1 MGSSSASS
9 SQPSARVP
17 SPSPSPRSMRFGSSR
32 HNSLVQQP
40 SSASSSFLPLPPAAN
55 GIRIP
60 HSQADLDRLHMERQL
75 GELSM
80 MSSSRASSSFL
91 SRSSNHPDDDG
102 RSQTASHPS
111 QDDFGSSVEFARAPS
126 PGGNLSAQGAAGH
139 AAGSSFGQSSF
150 NTTHTA
156 HQHAPSPVSTNG
168 HHASAITLRTGLVG
182 SGLPAFRGQQGGS
195 KGFDDDRE
203 LGKMLGGSNP
213 QQRAFS
219 FGLSDLGFPSSGKDD
234 APTPRPTKSKKLT
247 DALARSFSP
256 ARHSARVPSPL
267 AAGGHPSRGQRSA
280 TEESLFTTLAR
291 GVEDQL
297 RPPLQSHPSPSQF
310 DTGGHLRRSS
320 SAGNNGTKKKRDV
333 SAQLGRRASQNRS
346 RAVSGGG
353 IGQTSICLPDVTGLT
368 EAVGETPLR
377 AAPRQTTLHEG
388 REEPH
393 RPFCPYS
400 EGHTAHHV
408 LLTGNRLFLPPFSL
422 STPRAPD
429 LAVSPPVARVG
440 KLAVA
445 PPDRPAGGR
454 APFDARAGG
463 SRQGGVDPREGGL
476 AEPAA
481 RRRGSVGEEVLR
493 GARGEER
500 CVFSSFSPLARFLP
514 SFCGLNLTLSCSTGG
529 SGRYASFAGVEA
541 PGRPQGSASRHRS
554 ASGATPGGSSRVG
567 QAGRGGRPTPGR
579 SACAQCRGWRPEAG
593 VRG

>member
-126 PGGNLSAQGAAGH
+126 PGGNLSAQGAAGQ

-195 KGFDDDRE
+195 GGFDDDRE

-219 FGLSDLGFPSSGKDD
+219 FGLSDLGFPSGGKAE
-234 APTPRPTKSKKLT
+234 APIPRPTKSKKLT

-256 ARHSARVPSPL
+256 ARHSVRVPSPL

-297 RPPLQSHPSPSQF
+297 RSPLQSHPSPSQV
-310 DTGGHLRRSS
+310 DAGGHLRRSS

-353 IGQTSICLPDVTGLT
+353 IGQTSIYLPDVTGLT
-368 EAVGETPLR
+368 EAVGEMPLR

-388 REEPH
+388 REDPH
-393 RPFCPYS
+393 RQFCPQLRRS
-400 EGHTAHHV
+400 HSAPRFADTE
-408 LLTGNRLFLPPFSL
+408 LSLFLPPSSL

-429 LAVSPPVARVG
+429 LAVPPPVARDR

-454 APFDARAGG
+454 TPSDARAGG
-463 SRQGGVDPREGGL
+463 GGQGGVDSREGGL

-481 RRRGSVGEEVLR
+481 RRGGNVGEEVLR
-493 GARGEER
+493 GTRGEEG
-500 CVFSSFSPLARFLP
+500 CVFLHSPP
-514 SFCGLNLTLSCSTGG
+514 S
-529 SGRYASFAGVEA
+529 RASF
-541 PGRPQGSASRHRS
+541 HRS
-554 ASGATPGGSSRVG
+554 VD
-567 QAGRGGRPTPGR
+567 
-579 SACAQCRGWRPEAG
+579 
-593 VRG
+593 

>member
-1 MGSSSASS
+1 
-9 SQPSARVP
+9 
-17 SPSPSPRSMRFGSSR
+17 MRFGSSR

-408 LLTGNRLFLPPFSL
+408 LLTGNRLSSCLLLAYPLQELQTLQSRLQSL
-422 STPRAPD
+422 ESEN
-429 LAVSPPVARVG
+429 SQ
-440 KLAVA
+440 
-445 PPDRPAGGR
+445 
-454 APFDARAGG
+454 
-463 SRQGGVDPREGGL
+463 SRRRIGQLEDELRLTRER
-476 AEPAA
+476 EAA
-481 RRRGSVGEEVLR
+481 AKEEWILEREVLQNRRRGEEGVWEKRYYEVL
-493 GARGEER
+493 EEKK
-500 CVFSSFSPLARFLP
+500 
-514 SFCGLNLTLSCSTGG
+514 G
-529 SGRYASFAGVEA
+529 ASFLRS
-541 PGRPQGSASRHRS
+541 PPSRASFHRS
-554 ASGATPGGSSRVG
+554 VD
-567 QAGRGGRPTPGR
+567 
-579 SACAQCRGWRPEAG
+579 
-593 VRG
+593 